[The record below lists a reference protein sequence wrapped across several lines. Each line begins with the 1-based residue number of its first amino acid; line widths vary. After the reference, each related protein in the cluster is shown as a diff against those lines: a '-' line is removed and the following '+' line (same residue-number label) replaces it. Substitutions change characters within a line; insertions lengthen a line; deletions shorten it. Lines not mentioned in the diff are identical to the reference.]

1 MIFIIALTLFKN
13 AKRFNLKFRGMEIN
27 IKEINL
33 IINILS
39 IIKNGEEYYVS
50 KENTPDVEYARIK
63 FCAEYIKENN
73 LAKFV
78 GIFIDG
84 ISIQIINNNGLLFLD
99 KPPIVENG
107 DNDVII
113 AKDNSPQND
122 YKKGIIISVSA
133 TLIAGIIIWIAKLI
147 YNIWIQ

>member
-1 MIFIIALTLFKN
+1 
-13 AKRFNLKFRGMEIN
+13 MEIN

-63 FCAEYIKENN
+63 FCAEYIKENS

-113 AKDNSPQND
+113 AKDNLPQND
-122 YKKGIIISVSA
+122 YKKGIVISVSA

>member
-1 MIFIIALTLFKN
+1 
-13 AKRFNLKFRGMEIN
+13 MEIN

-73 LAKFV
+73 LVKFV

-99 KPPIVENG
+99 KPPTVKDSLVSKVKEFFGNYYVR
-107 DNDVII
+107 VII
-113 AKDNSPQND
+113 
-122 YKKGIIISVSA
+122 IL
-133 TLIAGIIIWIAKLI
+133 LITPIIIWLVNLI
-147 YNIWIQ
+147 KNILKSLLEGL

>member
-1 MIFIIALTLFKN
+1 
-13 AKRFNLKFRGMEIN
+13 MEIN

-73 LAKFV
+73 LVKFV

-99 KPPIVENG
+99 NPPIVENG

-113 AKDNSPQND
+113 AKDNLPQND